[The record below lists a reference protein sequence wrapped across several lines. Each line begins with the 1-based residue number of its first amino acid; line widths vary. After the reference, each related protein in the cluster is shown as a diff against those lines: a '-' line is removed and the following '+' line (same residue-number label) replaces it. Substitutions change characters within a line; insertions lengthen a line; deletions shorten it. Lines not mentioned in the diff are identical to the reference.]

1 MFYFRGLAVKIEENA
16 PISAAVEART
26 WPSTRSLLLIE
37 EESALQTTIPTSGP
51 RTQEVVSF
59 GPFRLFPSER
69 ALKKADETVK
79 LGSRAFDL
87 LLVLVQHAGEVVS
100 QRELTATVWPGVFV
114 EEVTLRV
121 HINALRKALDTG
133 EGGERYLT
141 NVPGR
146 GYCFVAPTSRATAG
160 LPTADD
166 FPEAHYPLPPPLVQ
180 MVGRDEIVC
189 GICHKL
195 VTERFVTIVG
205 PGGLGKTTVAL
216 SVAHTLLPEFF
227 GAVCFVELSRVTDA
241 RLLAPAVVSA
251 FGLPVQSGDPIP
263 GLVAHLRGKPVL
275 LILDG
280 SEHLISEAAALSE
293 RLFAE
298 LPQLHLLVTSR
309 EVLRVGGENVYPLSS
324 LETPPDGPSL
334 SASELLGFPAVKLF
348 VQRATSGGQIN
359 LADQDVRIAGDI
371 CRKLGGNALAIE
383 LAAGRVA
390 AYGLQEIARLLDS
403 EFALRWPGR
412 RTAPPRHQ
420 TLRATLDWSYN
431 LLSEVERTVLRRLSV
446 FVTGFTLEAA
456 QQVAEGPG
464 IAAEEVF
471 DAVGGLLMK
480 SLASADTTG
489 STARYRLLDTT
500 RTYAAL
506 KLADA
511 GERDQ
516 FRHAH
521 AKYYCAFLKMA
532 NEADLP
538 AHQRRALVAH
548 LDDIRAAL
556 HWAFG
561 RDGDPD
567 IGVDLTSYA
576 SSIWLSK
583 ALFAE
588 CRDWTMQAAAV
599 APGREDGKATDQ
611 QIVIHLAL
619 ASSQLFTTSFSVE
632 AMVAWTRTL
641 ENTVRE
647 TQGKLILRYL
657 ASWGGNIRTR
667 YDEAL
672 ELAQRCAEDAKK
684 LPDPG
689 PTALAEWMLG
699 HSLHHLGRLAEA
711 RTHLQRSLDVD
722 TEKARLAQVN
732 AIGYDR
738 RVDTLGNL
746 ASTLWMQGF
755 PEQAELLGVRVL
767 EAARP
772 LQFAMPLSVAMTWAS
787 FHRYLSDTDIDA
799 VEHDIVELI
808 EHARTHSIKPQ
819 VGVGNCF
826 LALCQ
831 TRRNQF
837 DAAMPLAGEGL
848 RLLAEMQ
855 YEVFVPLILAHLSES
870 AIAADR
876 HSDAVSLMAQLAI
889 RDRNREHWCMAE
901 VLRVKGLLALSDGHA
916 DAAATLFLQSAE
928 LARKQGALAWELRAA
943 MNLARLKG
951 SQGRQ
956 RKAFE
961 LLEGVYNRFTE
972 GFETVDLLAAR
983 SLLDELAR

>member
-1 MFYFRGLAVKIEENA
+1 L
-16 PISAAVEART
+16 RT
-26 WPSTRSLLLIE
+26 
-37 EESALQTTIPTSGP
+37 AIPTSGP

-69 ALKKADETVK
+69 VLKKADETVK
-79 LGSRAFDL
+79 LGSRAFDI
-87 LLVLVQHAGEVVS
+87 LLVLVQHAGEVVG
-100 QRELTATVWPGVFV
+100 QKELMAKVWPGVFV
-114 EEVTLRV
+114 EEISLRV
-121 HINALRKALDTG
+121 HVTALRKALGTR

-146 GYCFVAPTSRATAG
+146 GYCFVAPTSRDAVA

-166 FPEAHYPLPPPLVQ
+166 FPEAHYPLPPRLAR
-180 MVGRDEIVC
+180 MVGRDEIVSE
-189 GICHKL
+189 ICDKL
-195 VTERFVTIVG
+195 TTARFVTIVG

-227 GAVCFVELSRVTDA
+227 GAVCFVELSPIVDP

-263 GLVAHLRGKPVL
+263 GLVGRLRGRPVL

-280 SEHLISEAAALSE
+280 SEHLIAEAAALSE

-309 EVLRVGGENVYPLSS
+309 EVLRVGDENVYRLSP
-324 LETPPDGPSL
+324 LETPPDSSSL
-334 SASELLGFPAVKLF
+334 TAAELLDFPAVKLF
-348 VQRATSGGQIN
+348 LHRATTSGGQIN
-359 LADQDVRIAGDI
+359 LADQDVRIAGNI

-383 LAAGRVA
+383 LAAGRVET
-390 AYGLQEIARLLDS
+390 YGLQEIARLLDS

-431 LLSEVERTVLRRLSV
+431 LLSEVERTVLQRLSV
-446 FVTGFTLEAA
+446 FVAGFTLEAA
-456 QQVAEGPG
+456 QQVAGGPEVG
-464 IAAEEVF
+464 AEEVF

-489 STARYRLLDTT
+489 SIARYRLLDTT

-511 GERDQ
+511 GELGQ
-516 FRHAH
+516 FRRAH
-521 AKYYCAFLKMA
+521 AEYYCALLKMA

-538 AHQRRALVAH
+538 TDERRALVMH

-561 RDGDPD
+561 RDGDPG
-567 IGVDLTSYA
+567 IGVNLTRYA

-588 CRDWTMQAAAV
+588 CREWTTLAAAV

-632 AMVAWTRTL
+632 AMVAWTKTL
-641 ENTVRE
+641 EKTVRE
-647 TQGKLILRYL
+647 TQGQLILRYL
-657 ASWGGNIRTR
+657 ASWGSSIRTR

-684 LPDPG
+684 LSDVG

-711 RTHLQRSLDVD
+711 RTHLQRSLDID

-746 ASTLWMQGF
+746 ASTVWLQGF
-755 PEQAELLGVRVL
+755 PEQAESLGARVL

-772 LQFAMPLSVAMTWAS
+772 LQFAMPLSVAMTWAC
-787 FHRYLSDTDIDA
+787 FHRYLSDTDIDS

-808 EHARTHSIKPQ
+808 EHAGTHSIKPQ
-819 VGVGNCF
+819 VGIGICF

-837 DAAMPLAGEGL
+837 DAAMPLAAEGL
-848 RLLAEMQ
+848 RVLAEMQ

-876 HSDAVSLMAQLAI
+876 HVDAMSLMAQLAS
-889 RDRNREHWCMAE
+889 RDRNREHWCTAE
-901 VLRVKGLLALSDGHA
+901 VLRVKGLLALSDDDA
-916 DAAATLFLQSAE
+916 DAAATLFLQSTE

-943 MNLARLKG
+943 RNLARLRAD
-951 SQGRQ
+951 QGRQ
-956 RKAFE
+956 SEAIE

-983 SLLDELAR
+983 SLLTALAR

>member
-1 MFYFRGLAVKIEENA
+1 MHQVIGNEFKEEF
-16 PISAAVEART
+16 V
-26 WPSTRSLLLIE
+26 
-37 EESALQTTIPTSGP
+37 LQTAIPASGP

-69 ALKKADETVK
+69 VLRKAGETVK
-79 LGSRAFDL
+79 LGSRAFDI
-87 LLVLVQHAGEVVS
+87 LLVLVQHAGDVVG
-100 QRELTATVWPGVFV
+100 QRELTAKVWPGVFV

-121 HINALRKALDTG
+121 HITALRKALDTG

-141 NVPGR
+141 NLPGR
-146 GYCFVAPTSRATAG
+146 GYCFVAPTSRDTVG

-166 FPEAHYPLPPPLVQ
+166 FPEAHYPLPPQVVQ
-180 MVGRDEIVC
+180 MVGRDEIVSE
-189 GICHKL
+189 ICHK
-195 VTERFVTIVG
+195 VTTERFVTIVG

-227 GAVCFVELSRVTDA
+227 GAVCFVELSPVTDP
-241 RLLAPAVVSA
+241 RELAPAVVSA

-263 GLVAHLRGKPVL
+263 GLVRHLRGKPVL

-298 LPQLHLLVTSR
+298 LPQLHLVVTSR
-309 EVLRVGGENVYPLSS
+309 ESLRVGGENVYRLSP
-324 LETPPDGPSL
+324 LETPPDCSSL
-334 SASELLGFPAVKLF
+334 TAVELLGFPAVRLF
-348 VQRATSGGQIN
+348 LQRATTSGGPIN
-359 LADQDVRIAGDI
+359 LADQDVRIAGNI
-371 CRKLGGNALAIE
+371 CRKLGGIALAIE
-383 LAAGRVA
+383 LAAGRVEA
-390 AYGLQEIARLLDS
+390 FGLQEIARLLDS

-420 TLRATLDWSYN
+420 TLSATLDWSYN

-446 FVTGFTLEAA
+446 FVAGFTLEAA
-456 QQVAEGPG
+456 QQVAGG
-464 IAAEEVF
+464 AGVGAEEVF

-489 STARYRLLDTT
+489 SIARYRLLDTT

-516 FRHAH
+516 FRRAH
-521 AKYYCAFLKMA
+521 AEYYCALLQKTA
-532 NEADLP
+532 NKDDLP
-538 AHQRRALVAH
+538 THERSALVTH

-561 RDGDPD
+561 PHGDPA

-588 CRDWTMQAAAV
+588 CREWTTKAAAV
-599 APGREDGKATDQ
+599 APGREDDKATDQ
-611 QIVIHLAL
+611 QTVIRLAL

-641 ENTVRE
+641 AKTVRE
-647 TQGKLILRYL
+647 TQGQLILRYL
-657 ASWGGNIRTR
+657 ASWGGNIRAR
-667 YDEAL
+667 YDEAF
-672 ELAQRCAEDAKK
+672 EIAQRCAEDVKK
-684 LPDPG
+684 LSDPG

-699 HSLHHLGRLAEA
+699 HSLHHLGRLTEA
-711 RTHLQRSLDVD
+711 RTHLERSLDVD

-755 PEQAELLGVRVL
+755 PEQAKLLGLRVL

-772 LQFAMPLSVAMTWAS
+772 LQFAMPLSVAMTWAT

-808 EHARTHSIKPQ
+808 EHARTHSIIPQ
-819 VGVGNCF
+819 VGIGHCF
-826 LALCQ
+826 LGLCQ

-837 DAAMPLAGEGL
+837 DAAMPLATEGL
-848 RLLAEMQ
+848 RLLAEMR

-876 HSDAVSLMAQLAI
+876 HADAVSLMAQLAS
-889 RDRNREHWCMAE
+889 RDRNREHWCTAE
-901 VLRVKGLLALSDGHA
+901 VLRVKGLLALSGDHDP
-916 DAAATLFLQSAE
+916 DAAASLFLQSAA
-928 LARKQGALAWELRAA
+928 LARKQGSLAWELRAA
-943 MNLARLKG
+943 MNLARLRANQ
-951 SQGRQ
+951 SRQ
-956 RKAFE
+956 REAIE
-961 LLEGVYNRFTE
+961 LLEAVYNRLTE

-983 SLLDELAR
+983 SLLRELAHQNS

>member
-1 MFYFRGLAVKIEENA
+1 
-16 PISAAVEART
+16 
-26 WPSTRSLLLIE
+26 
-37 EESALQTTIPTSGP
+37 
-51 RTQEVVSF
+51 
-59 GPFRLFPSER
+59 LFPSER
-69 ALKKADETVK
+69 VLKKADETVK
-79 LGSRAFDL
+79 LGSRAFDI
-87 LLVLVQHAGEVVS
+87 LLVLVKHAGEVVG
-100 QRELTATVWPGVFV
+100 QRELIAKVWPGLFV

-121 HINALRKALDTG
+121 HVTALRKVLDADQ
-133 EGGERYLT
+133 GGERYLT

-146 GYCFVAPTSRATAG
+146 GYCFVATTSRDAVS
-160 LPTADD
+160 LPTAYD
-166 FPEAHYPLPPPLVQ
+166 FPEAHYPLPPLLVQ
-180 MVGRDEIVC
+180 MVGRDEIVSE
-189 GICHKL
+189 ICHKL
-195 VTERFVTIVG
+195 TTERFVTIVG

-227 GAVCFVELSRVTDA
+227 GAVCFVELSPVTDP

-263 GLVAHLRGKPVL
+263 GLIGHLRGKPVL

-280 SEHLISEAAALSE
+280 SEHLISEAAALAE

-309 EVLRVGGENVYPLSS
+309 EVLRVVGENVYRLSP
-324 LETPPDGPSL
+324 LETPPDGSSL
-334 SASELLGFPAVKLF
+334 TSAELLGFPAVKLF
-348 VQRATSGGQIN
+348 LQRATKSGGQIK
-359 LADQDVRIAGDI
+359 LADQDVRIAGNI

-383 LAAGRVA
+383 LAAGRVE

-431 LLSEVERTVLRRLSV
+431 LLSEVERTVLQRLSV
-446 FVTGFTLEAA
+446 FVSGFTLEAA
-456 QQVAEGPG
+456 QQVARGPG
-464 IAAEEVF
+464 VGAEEVF

-489 STARYRLLDTT
+489 SSARYRLLDTT

-511 GERDQ
+511 GELHQ
-516 FRHAH
+516 FRRAH
-521 AKYYCAFLKMA
+521 AEYYCALLKTV

-538 AHQRRALVAH
+538 AHERRALVTH

-561 RDGDPD
+561 REGDPA

-588 CRDWTMQAAAV
+588 CREWTTLAAAV

-611 QIVIHLAL
+611 QIVLHLAL
-619 ASSQLFTTSFSVE
+619 SSSQLFTTSFSVE

-641 ENTVRE
+641 EKTVRE
-647 TQGKLILRYL
+647 TQGQLLLRYL
-657 ASWGGNIRTR
+657 ASWGSNIRTR

-672 ELAQRCAEDAKK
+672 ELAQRCAEDARK
-684 LPDPG
+684 LSDPG
-689 PTALAEWMLG
+689 PTSLAEWMLG

-722 TEKARLAQVN
+722 TERARLAQVN

-755 PEQAELLGVRVL
+755 PKQAELLGLRVL

-772 LQFAMPLSVAMTWAS
+772 LQFAMPLSVAMTWAC
-787 FHRYLSDTDIDA
+787 FHRYLSDTDIEA

-819 VGVGNCF
+819 VGIGNCF

-837 DAAMPLAGEGL
+837 DAAMPLAAEGL

-876 HSDAVSLMAQLAI
+876 HVDAVSLMAQLAT
-889 RDRNREHWCMAE
+889 RDRNREHWCTAE
-901 VLRVKGLLALSDGHA
+901 VLRVKGLLALSDDHA
-916 DAAATLFLQSAE
+916 DAAAALFLEAAV

-943 MNLARLKG
+943 INLARLRAN
-951 SQGRQ
+951 QGRQ
-956 RKAFE
+956 KEAIE
-961 LLEGVYNRFTE
+961 LLERVYHRFTE

-983 SLLDELAR
+983 TLLGEFAR

>member
-1 MFYFRGLAVKIEENA
+1 MLH
-16 PISAAVEART
+16 
-26 WPSTRSLLLIE
+26 LE
-37 EESALQTTIPTSGP
+37 EEFGLQTAIPTSSP

-59 GPFRLFPSER
+59 GPFQLFPSER
-69 ALKKADETVK
+69 VLKKVDEAVK
-79 LGSRAFDL
+79 LGSRAFDI
-87 LLVLVQHAGEVVS
+87 LLVLVEHAGEVVG
-100 QRELTATVWPGVFV
+100 QRELIAKVWPGVFV

-121 HINALRKALDTG
+121 HITALRKALETG

-146 GYCFVAPTSRATAG
+146 GYCFVAPTSRDTAG

-166 FPEAHYPLPPPLVQ
+166 FPEAHYPLPPLLVQ
-180 MVGRDEIVC
+180 MVGRDKIVR

-195 VTERFVTIVG
+195 TTERFVTIVG
-205 PGGLGKTTVAL
+205 PGGLGKTTVVL

-227 GAVCFVELSRVTDA
+227 GAVCFVELSPVSDP

-263 GLVAHLRGKPVL
+263 GLVGHLRGRPVL

-280 SEHLISEAAALSE
+280 SEHLISEAAVLSE

-309 EVLRVGGENVYPLSS
+309 EVLRVGGENVYRLSP

-334 SASELLGFPAVKLF
+334 TAAELLDFPAVKLF
-348 VQRATSGGQIN
+348 LQRATTSGGQIN
-359 LADQDVRIAGDI
+359 LTDQDVKIAGNI

-383 LAAGRVA
+383 LAAGRVE
-390 AYGLQEIARLLDS
+390 AYGLREIARLLDT

-420 TLRATLDWSYN
+420 TLGATLDWSYN
-431 LLSEVERTVLRRLSV
+431 LLSEVERTILRRLSV

-456 QQVAEGPG
+456 HQVAGGPG
-464 IAAEEVF
+464 VGAEEVF

-489 STARYRLLDTT
+489 SIARYRLLDTT

-511 GERDQ
+511 GELGQ
-516 FRHAH
+516 FRRAH
-521 AKYYCAFLKMA
+521 AEYYCALLKMA
-532 NEADLP
+532 NETDLP
-538 AHQRRALVAH
+538 TDQRRALVSH

-561 RDGDPD
+561 RDGDPG
-567 IGVDLTSYA
+567 IGVNLTSYA

-588 CRDWTMQAAAV
+588 CREWTILAGAV
-599 APGREDGKATDQ
+599 APSREDGKATDQ

-632 AMVAWTRTL
+632 AMVAWTKTL
-641 ENTVRE
+641 EKTVRE
-647 TQGKLILRYL
+647 TQGQLILRYL
-657 ASWGGNIRTR
+657 ASWGSSIRTR

-684 LPDPG
+684 LSDPG

-699 HSLHHLGRLAEA
+699 HSLHHLGKLAEA
-711 RTHLQRSLDVD
+711 RTHLQRSLDID

-746 ASTLWMQGF
+746 ASTVWMQGF
-755 PEQAELLGVRVL
+755 PEQAQLLGVRVL
-767 EAARP
+767 AAARP

-787 FHRYLSDTDIDA
+787 FHRYLSDTDIDS

-819 VGVGNCF
+819 VGIGNCL

-837 DAAMPLAGEGL
+837 DAAMPLAAEGL

-855 YEVFVPLILAHLSES
+855 YEVFVPLILAHLGES

-876 HSDAVSLMAQLAI
+876 YVDAVSLMAQLAS
-889 RDRNREHWCMAE
+889 RDRNREHWCTAE
-901 VLRVKGLLALSDGHA
+901 VLRVKGLLAQSDGDA
-916 DAAATLFLQSAE
+916 DAAATLFLQSAVM
-928 LARKQGALAWELRAA
+928 ARKQGALAWELRAA
-943 MNLARLKG
+943 MNLARLRADH
-951 SQGRQ
+951 GRQ
-956 RKAFE
+956 TEAIE
-961 LLEGVYNRFTE
+961 LLETVYNRFTE

-983 SLLDELAR
+983 NLLGQLAQ

>member
-1 MFYFRGLAVKIEENA
+1 VDIGDEFKEEF
-16 PISAAVEART
+16 
-26 WPSTRSLLLIE
+26 
-37 EESALQTTIPTSGP
+37 ALQTAISTSGP

-69 ALKKADETVK
+69 VLKKANETVK
-79 LGSRAFDL
+79 LGGRAFDIL
-87 LLVLVQHAGEVVS
+87 LALVQHAGEVIG
-100 QRELTATVWPGVFV
+100 QRELIAKVWPGVFV
-114 EEVTLRV
+114 EEVSLRV
-121 HINALRKALDTG
+121 HIRALRKALDTG
-133 EGGERYLT
+133 EGGERYLA

-146 GYCFVAPTSRATAG
+146 GYCFVAPTSRDAVG

-166 FPEAHYPLPPPLVQ
+166 FPEADYPLPPLLVQ
-180 MVGRDEIVC
+180 MVGRDEIV
-189 GICHKL
+189 GEICHKL
-195 VTERFVTIVG
+195 TTERFVTVVG

-227 GAVCFVELSRVTDA
+227 GAVCFVELSPVTDPH
-241 RLLAPAVVSA
+241 LLAPAVVSA
-251 FGLPVQSGDPIP
+251 FSLPVQSGDSIP
-263 GLVAHLRGKPVL
+263 GLVDHLRGKPVL
-275 LILDG
+275 LVLDG

-309 EVLRVGGENVYPLSS
+309 EILRVVGENVYRLSP
-324 LETPPDGPSL
+324 LETPPDGSSL
-334 SASELLGFPAVKLF
+334 TAAELLGFPAVKLF
-348 VQRATSGGQIN
+348 VQRATTSGGPIN
-359 LADQDVRIAGDI
+359 LADHEVAIAGNI

-383 LAAGRVA
+383 LAAGRVEA
-390 AYGLQEIARLLDS
+390 HGLQEIARLLDS

-446 FVTGFTLEAA
+446 FVAGFTLEAA
-456 QQVAEGPG
+456 QQVAGG
-464 IAAEEVF
+464 AGVGAEEVF

-480 SLASADTTG
+480 SLASADTTR
-489 STARYRLLDTT
+489 SIARYRLLDTT

-516 FRHAH
+516 FRRAH
-521 AKYYCAFLKMA
+521 AEYYCALLQKTA
-532 NEADLP
+532 DEADLP
-538 AHQRRALVAH
+538 THEPRALVTH

-561 RDGDPD
+561 PGGDPA
-567 IGVDLTSYA
+567 IGADLTSCA
-576 SSIWLSK
+576 SPIWLSK

-588 CRDWTMQAAAV
+588 CREWTTKAAAV
-599 APGREDGKATDQ
+599 APGREDDKATDQ
-611 QIVIHLAL
+611 QTVIHLAL

-641 ENTVRE
+641 ANTVRE
-647 TQGKLILRYL
+647 TQGQLILRYL
-657 ASWGGNIRTR
+657 ASWGGNIRTH
-667 YDEAL
+667 YDQAL
-672 ELAQRCAEDAKK
+672 EIAKRCAEDVKE
-684 LPDPG
+684 LSDPG
-689 PTALAEWMLG
+689 PSALAEWMLG

-746 ASTLWMQGF
+746 ASTLWLQGF
-755 PEQAELLGVRVL
+755 PEQAELLGVRVV

-819 VGVGNCF
+819 VGIGHCF
-826 LALCQ
+826 LGLCQ
-831 TRRNQF
+831 TRRKQF
-837 DAAMPLAGEGL
+837 DAAMPLATEGL
-848 RLLAEMQ
+848 RLLAEMR
-855 YEVFVPLILAHLSES
+855 YEVFVPLILAHLSEC

-876 HSDAVSLMAQLAI
+876 HADAVSLMAQLAS
-889 RDRNREHWCMAE
+889 RDCNREHWCMAE
-901 VLRVKGLLALSDGHA
+901 VLRVKGLLALSGDDDP
-916 DAAATLFLQSAE
+916 DAAATLFLQSAA

-943 MNLARLKG
+943 MNLARLWAN
-951 SQGRQ
+951 QGRQ
-956 RKAFE
+956 REAIE
-961 LLEGVYNRFTE
+961 LLEGVYSSFTE

-983 SLLDELAR
+983 SLLGELAR

>member
-1 MFYFRGLAVKIEENA
+1 MTVRSPVAYIDGLAAVIGNEFKEEFA
-16 PISAAVEART
+16 LRT
-26 WPSTRSLLLIE
+26 
-37 EESALQTTIPTSGP
+37 AIPTSGP

-69 ALKKADETVK
+69 VLKKADETIK
-79 LGSRAFDL
+79 LGSRAFDI
-87 LLVLVQHAGEVVS
+87 LLVLAQHAGEVVG
-100 QRELTATVWPGVFV
+100 QRELIAKVWPGIFV
-114 EEVTLRV
+114 EEVALRV
-121 HINALRKALDTG
+121 HITALRKALDTG
-133 EGGERYLT
+133 EGGERYLA
-141 NVPGR
+141 NVKGR
-146 GYCFVAPTSRATAG
+146 GYCFVAPTSRDTAG

-166 FPEAHYPLPPPLVQ
+166 FPEAHYPLPPLLAR
-180 MVGRDEIVC
+180 MVGRDEIVSE
-189 GICHKL
+189 ICHKL
-195 VTERFVTIVG
+195 TTERFVTIVG

-227 GAVCFVELSRVTDA
+227 GDVCFVELSPVTDL

-263 GLVAHLRGKPVL
+263 GLVGHLRGKPVL

-309 EVLRVGGENVYPLSS
+309 EILRVGGENVYRLSP
-324 LETPPDGPSL
+324 LETPPDGSSL
-334 SASELLGFPAVKLF
+334 TAAELLGFPAVKLF
-348 VQRATSGGQIN
+348 VQRVTTSGGPIN
-359 LADQDVRIAGDI
+359 LADQDVRIAGNI
-371 CRKLGGNALAIE
+371 CRKLGGIALAIE
-383 LAAGRVA
+383 LAAGRVEA
-390 AYGLQEIARLLDS
+390 FGLQEIARLLDS

-456 QQVAEGPG
+456 QQVAGGPG
-464 IAAEEVF
+464 VGAKEVF

-489 STARYRLLDTT
+489 SIARYRLLDTT

-511 GERDQ
+511 GELGQ
-516 FRHAH
+516 FRRAH
-521 AKYYCAFLKMA
+521 AEYYCALLKMA

-538 AHQRRALVAH
+538 TDERRGLVTH

-567 IGVDLTSYA
+567 IGVNLTRYA

-588 CRDWTMQAAAV
+588 CREWTTLAAAV

-632 AMVAWTRTL
+632 AMVAWTKTL
-641 ENTVRE
+641 EKTVRE
-647 TQGKLILRYL
+647 TQGQLILRYL
-657 ASWGGNIRTR
+657 ASWGSSIRAR

-684 LPDPG
+684 LSDVG

-711 RTHLQRSLDVD
+711 RTHLQRSLDID

-746 ASTLWMQGF
+746 ASTVWMQGF
-755 PEQAELLGVRVL
+755 PEQAELLGLRVL
-767 EAARP
+767 EATRP

-787 FHRYLSDTDIDA
+787 FHRYLSDTDIDS

-819 VGVGNCF
+819 VGIGNCF

-831 TRRNQF
+831 TRRKQF
-837 DAAMPLAGEGL
+837 DAAMPLAAEGL

-876 HSDAVSLMAQLAI
+876 HVDAVSLMAQLAS
-889 RDRNREHWCMAE
+889 RDRNREHWCTAE
-901 VLRVKGLLALSDGHA
+901 VLRVKGLLSRSDGNA
-916 DAAATLFLQSAE
+916 DAAATLFLQSAVM
-928 LARKQGALAWELRAA
+928 ARKQGALAWELRAA
-943 MNLARLKG
+943 MNLARLRAN
-951 SQGRQ
+951 QGRQ
-956 RKAFE
+956 REAIE
-961 LLEGVYNRFTE
+961 LLEAVYNRFTE
-972 GFETVDLLAAR
+972 GFETVDLLAAQ
-983 SLLDELAR
+983 SLLSELAR

>member
-1 MFYFRGLAVKIEENA
+1 MDQRRSFEFAEEF
-16 PISAAVEART
+16 
-26 WPSTRSLLLIE
+26 
-37 EESALQTTIPTSGP
+37 ALQTAIPTRGP
-51 RTQEVVSF
+51 RTQKVVSF
-59 GPFRLFPSER
+59 GPFRLFSSER
-69 ALKKADETVK
+69 VLKKADETVK
-79 LGSRAFDL
+79 LGSRALDI
-87 LLVLVQHAGEVVS
+87 LLVLVEHAGEVVG
-100 QRELTATVWPGVFV
+100 QRELVAKVWPGIFV

-121 HINALRKALDTG
+121 HMTALRKVLETG
-133 EGGERYLT
+133 EGGKRYLA

-146 GYCFVAPTSRATAG
+146 GYCFVAPTSRDAVG

-166 FPEAHYPLPPPLVQ
+166 FPEAHYPLPPLLAQ
-180 MVGRDEIVC
+180 MVGRDEIVSET
-189 GICHKL
+189 CHKL
-195 VTERFVTIVG
+195 TTERFVTIVG

-227 GAVCFVELSRVTDA
+227 GAVCFVELSPVTDP

-263 GLVAHLRGKPVL
+263 GLVGHLRGKPVL

-309 EVLRVGGENVYPLSS
+309 EILRVRGENVYRLSS
-324 LETPPDGPSL
+324 LETPPNGSSL
-334 SASELLGFPAVKLF
+334 TAAELLGFPAVKLF
-348 VQRATSGGQIN
+348 VQRATTSGGPIN
-359 LADQDVRIAGDI
+359 LADQDVRIAGNI

-383 LAAGRVA
+383 LAAGRVEA
-390 AYGLQEIARLLDS
+390 HGLQEVARLLDS

-446 FVTGFTLEAA
+446 FVAGFTHEAA
-456 QQVAEGPG
+456 QQVAGGPG
-464 IAAEEVF
+464 VAAEEVF

-489 STARYRLLDTT
+489 SIARYRLLDTT

-506 KLADA
+506 KLADT
-511 GERDQ
+511 GERGQ
-516 FRHAH
+516 FRCAH
-521 AKYYCAFLKMA
+521 AEYYCALLKTA

-538 AHQRRALVAH
+538 THEQRALVTH

-561 RDGDPD
+561 PDGDLA

-576 SSIWLSK
+576 SPIWLSK

-588 CRDWTMQAAAV
+588 CRDWTTKAAAV
-599 APGREDGKATDQ
+599 APDREDGKATDQ
-611 QIVIHLAL
+611 QTVIRLAL

-641 ENTVRE
+641 AETVRE
-647 TQGKLILRYL
+647 TQGQLLLRYL

-667 YDEAL
+667 YDEAF
-672 ELAQRCAEDAKK
+672 EIAQRCADDVRK
-684 LPDPG
+684 LSDPG

-711 RTHLQRSLDVD
+711 RTHLERSLDVD

-738 RVDTLGNL
+738 RVDSLGNL
-746 ASTLWMQGF
+746 ANTLWMQGF
-755 PEQAELLGVRVL
+755 PEQAESLGLRVL

-772 LQFAMPLSVAMTWAS
+772 LQFAMPLSVAMTWACFS
-787 FHRYLSDTDIDA
+787 RYLSDTDIDA

-819 VGVGNCF
+819 VGIGHCF
-826 LALCQ
+826 LGLCQ

-837 DAAMPLAGEGL
+837 DAAMSLATEGL
-848 RLLAEMQ
+848 RLLAEMR

-876 HSDAVSLMAQLAI
+876 HADAVSLMAQLAS
-889 RDRNREHWCMAE
+889 RDPNKEHWCTAE
-901 VLRVKGLLALSDGHA
+901 VLRVKGLLALSGD
-916 DAAATLFLQSAE
+916 DDPSAAATLFLQSAA

-943 MNLARLKG
+943 MNLARLRAN
-951 SQGRQ
+951 QGRQ
-956 RKAFE
+956 REAIE
-961 LLEGVYNRFTE
+961 LLEAVYNRFTE

-983 SLLDELAR
+983 SLLRELAHQNS

>member
-1 MFYFRGLAVKIEENA
+1 MDQRRSFEFAEEF
-16 PISAAVEART
+16 
-26 WPSTRSLLLIE
+26 
-37 EESALQTTIPTSGP
+37 ALQTAIPTRGP

-59 GPFRLFPSER
+59 GPFRLFFSER
-69 ALKKADETVK
+69 VLKKADETVK
-79 LGSRAFDL
+79 LGSRALDI
-87 LLVLVQHAGEVVS
+87 LLVLVEHAGEVVG
-100 QRELTATVWPGVFV
+100 QRELVAKVWPGVFV

-121 HINALRKALDTG
+121 HMTALRKVLETG
-133 EGGERYLT
+133 EGGKRYLA

-146 GYCFVAPTSRATAG
+146 GYRFVAPTSRDAVG

-166 FPEAHYPLPPPLVQ
+166 FPEAHYPLPPLLAQ
-180 MVGRDEIVC
+180 MVGRDEIVSE
-189 GICHKL
+189 ICHKL
-195 VTERFVTIVG
+195 TSERFVTIVG

-227 GAVCFVELSRVTDA
+227 GAVCFVELSPVTDP

-263 GLVAHLRGKPVL
+263 GLAGHLRGKPVL

-309 EVLRVGGENVYPLSS
+309 EILRVRGENVYRLSS
-324 LETPPDGPSL
+324 LETPPNGSSL
-334 SASELLGFPAVKLF
+334 TAAELLGFPAVKLF
-348 VQRATSGGQIN
+348 VQRATTSGGPIN
-359 LADQDVRIAGDI
+359 LADQDIRIAGNI

-383 LAAGRVA
+383 LAAGRVE
-390 AYGLQEIARLLDS
+390 AYGLQEVARLLDS

-446 FVTGFTLEAA
+446 FVAGFTHEAA
-456 QQVAEGPG
+456 QQVAGGPG
-464 IAAEEVF
+464 VAAEEVF

-489 STARYRLLDTT
+489 SIARYRLLDTT

-506 KLADA
+506 KLADT

-516 FRHAH
+516 FRRAH
-521 AKYYCAFLKMA
+521 AEYYCALLKTA
-532 NEADLP
+532 NEANLP
-538 AHQRRALVAH
+538 THEQRALVGH

-561 RDGDPD
+561 PDGDLA
-567 IGVDLTSYA
+567 IGVDLTSCA
-576 SSIWLSK
+576 SPIWLSK

-588 CRDWTMQAAAV
+588 CRDWTTKAAAV
-599 APGREDGKATDQ
+599 APDREDGKATDQ
-611 QIVIHLAL
+611 QTVIRLAL

-641 ENTVRE
+641 AETVRE
-647 TQGKLILRYL
+647 TQGQLLLRYL

-667 YDEAL
+667 YDAAFEI
-672 ELAQRCAEDAKK
+672 AQRCADDVRK
-684 LPDPG
+684 LSDPG

-711 RTHLQRSLDVD
+711 RTHLERSLDVD

-746 ASTLWMQGF
+746 ANTLWMQGF
-755 PEQAELLGVRVL
+755 SEQAESLGLRVL

-772 LQFAMPLSVAMTWAS
+772 LQFAMPLSVAMTWAC
-787 FHRYLSDTDIDA
+787 FNRYLSDTDIDA

-819 VGVGNCF
+819 VGIGHCF
-826 LALCQ
+826 LGLCQ

-837 DAAMPLAGEGL
+837 DAAMSLATEGL
-848 RLLAEMQ
+848 RLLAEMR

-876 HSDAVSLMAQLAI
+876 HADAVSLMAQLAS
-889 RDRNREHWCMAE
+889 RDPNKEHWCTAE
-901 VLRVKGLLALSDGHA
+901 VLRVKGLLALSGGD
-916 DAAATLFLQSAE
+916 DPNAAATLFLQSAA

-943 MNLARLKG
+943 MNLARLRAN
-951 SQGRQ
+951 QGRQ
-956 RKAFE
+956 REAIE
-961 LLEGVYNRFTE
+961 LLEAVYNRFTE

-983 SLLDELAR
+983 SLLRELAHQNS

>member
-1 MFYFRGLAVKIEENA
+1 MQ
-16 PISAAVEART
+16 SA
-26 WPSTRSLLLIE
+26 
-37 EESALQTTIPTSGP
+37 IPTNGP

-69 ALKKADETVK
+69 VLKRADETVK
-79 LGSRAFDL
+79 LGSRAFDIL
-87 LLVLVQHAGEVVS
+87 LALVQNAGEVVG
-100 QRELTATVWPGVFV
+100 QRELIAKVWPGIFV

-121 HINALRKALDTG
+121 HLTALRKALDIG

-146 GYCFVAPTSRATAG
+146 GYCFVAPTSREMVG
-160 LPTADD
+160 LPTADE
-166 FPEAHYPLPPPLVQ
+166 FPEGHYPLPPALGQ
-180 MVGRDEIVC
+180 IVGRDEIVSE
-189 GICHKL
+189 ICHKL
-195 VTERFVTIVG
+195 TSERFVTVVG

-216 SVAHTLLPEFF
+216 SVARTLLPEFF
-227 GAVCFVELSRVTDA
+227 GAVCFVELSPVADP

-263 GLVAHLRGKPVL
+263 GLVGHLHGKPIL

-280 SEHLISEAAALSE
+280 SEHLVAEAAALSE
-293 RLFAE
+293 RLFAA

-309 EVLRVGGENVYPLSS
+309 EVLRVGDENVYRLSP
-324 LETPPDGPSL
+324 LETPPD
-334 SASELLGFPAVKLF
+334 SASLTAAELLGFPAVKLF
-348 VQRATSGGQIN
+348 VQRATTSGGQIN
-359 LADQDVRIAGDI
+359 LAEHDVRIAGNI

-383 LAAGRVA
+383 LAAGRVG

-420 TLRATLDWSYN
+420 TLGATLDWSYN

-446 FVTGFTLEAA
+446 FVTGFTHEAA
-456 QQVAEGPG
+456 QQVAGGPG
-464 IAAEEVF
+464 IGAEEVF

-489 STARYRLLDTT
+489 SVARYRLLDTT

-511 GERDQ
+511 GELDQ
-516 FRHAH
+516 FRRAH
-521 AKYYCAFLKMA
+521 AQYYCALLKRA

-538 AHQRRALVAH
+538 TDERRALVTH

-561 RDGDPD
+561 NCGDPS
-567 IGVDLTSYA
+567 IGVDLTSHA

-588 CRDWTMQAAAV
+588 CRDWTIRAAAV
-599 APGREDGKATDQ
+599 APNREDGKATDQ

-657 ASWGGNIRTR
+657 ASWGGSIRTR

-684 LPDPG
+684 LSDPG

-699 HSLHHLGRLAEA
+699 HSLHHLGRLAESRA
-711 RTHLQRSLDVD
+711 HLERSLAVD

-746 ASTLWMQGF
+746 ASTLWLQGF
-755 PEQAELLGVRVL
+755 PEQAESTGACML

-787 FHRYLSDTDIDA
+787 FHGYLSGTDIDA

-808 EHARTHSIKPQ
+808 EHARTHLIKPQ
-819 VGVGNCF
+819 VGIGNCL

-831 TRRNQF
+831 TKRNQF
-837 DAAMPLAGEGL
+837 DAAMPLASEGL
-848 RLLAEMQ
+848 RQLAEMQ

-870 AIAADR
+870 AIAAGR
-876 HSDAVSLMAQLAI
+876 RADAVSLMAQLAG
-889 RDRNREHWCMAE
+889 RDLNREHWCTAE
-901 VLRVKGLLALSDGHA
+901 VLRVKGLLALLDNRA
-916 DAAATLFLQSAE
+916 DAAAALFLQSAA
-928 LARKQGALAWELRAA
+928 LARKQGALAWELRTA
-943 MNLARLKG
+943 MNLARLRAN
-951 SQGRQ
+951 QGNPDEA
-956 RKAFE
+956 KK
-961 LLEGVYNRFTE
+961 LLEEVYDRFTE

-983 SLLDELAR
+983 SLLRELAR